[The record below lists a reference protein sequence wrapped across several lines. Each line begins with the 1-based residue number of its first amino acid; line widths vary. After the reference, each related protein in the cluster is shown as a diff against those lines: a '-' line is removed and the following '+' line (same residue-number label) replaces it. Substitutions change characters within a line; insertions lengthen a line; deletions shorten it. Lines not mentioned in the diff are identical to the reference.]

1 MMKRLALAVLL
12 LTSNVPLA
20 LAQHAGSPQERNACS
35 RDASRFCR
43 QYLSNDN
50 EVQVCLQQ
58 NRAKLS
64 KPCSK
69 VFESHGM

>member
-1 MMKRLALAVLL
+1 MIRLSLALTLL
-12 LTSNVPLA
+12 VASSPLA
-20 LAQHAGSPQERNACS
+20 LAQSSGTPQEQKACS

-50 EVQVCLQQ
+50 EVQACLQQ

-64 KPCSK
+64 TSCKK

>member
-1 MMKRLALAVLL
+1 MIRLSLALTLL
-12 LTSNVPLA
+12 VASAPLA
-20 LAQHAGSPQERNACS
+20 LAQHAGTPQENKACS

-64 KPCSK
+64 RSCSK

>member
-1 MMKRLALAVLL
+1 MIRLSLALTLL
-12 LTSNVPLA
+12 VANVPLA
-20 LAQHAGSPQERNACS
+20 LAQHSGTPQEQKACS

-43 QYLSNDN
+43 QYLGNDN

-58 NRAKLS
+58 NRSRLS

-69 VFESHGM
+69 VFQSHGM

>member
-1 MMKRLALAVLL
+1 MKKLAFALMLL
-12 LTSNVPLA
+12 IANVPLA
-20 LAQHAGSPQERNACS
+20 LAQHSGSPQEQKACS

-43 QYLSNDN
+43 QYLGNDN
-50 EVQVCLQQ
+50 EVQVCLQN

-64 KPCSK
+64 TSCKR

>member
-1 MMKRLALAVLL
+1 MKRLALAVLL
-12 LTSNVPLA
+12 LTSNVSLA
-20 LAQHAGSPQERNACS
+20 LAQQTGTPQERNACN
-35 RDASRFCR
+35 RDATRFCR

-50 EVQVCLQQ
+50 EVQACLQQ